1 MVRII
6 ITIVIIIIIS
16 PGPGRAGAGWA
27 QGRQAAPHM
36 CGVSGAGQSARSRYH
51 LQPSDQGPV
60 LARRPPGTGKA
71 NTMISNQARSAAAPA
86 QRRAAWHNQ
95 NDHCQLLQESG
106 AFP

>member
-36 CGVSGAGQSARSRYH
+36 CGGS
-51 LQPSDQGPV
+51 PGPV
-60 LARRPPGTGKA
+60 T
-71 NTMISNQARSAAAPA
+71 TSS
-86 QRRAAWHNQ
+86 
-95 NDHCQLLQESG
+95 LQTRDR
-106 AFP
+106 F